1 VGFRYIRFLKERTLT
16 GWKDKRKVIQ
26 RYDITAEMYDER
38 YKEEQTR
45 KYCKALQ
52 HIEITSAVVL
62 DVGCGSGLFFDNVS
76 DKAKIVIGIDVS
88 RKLLN
93 KAKEKANVS
102 GNVYVLQADADHLP
116 FYDKFFDRTFA
127 FTILQ
132 NMPIPKKTL
141 KELKRVSKTGGKIV
155 VTGLKKAFPLN
166 VFMDI
171 IEESKLTV
179 AAFVD
184 DENVNC
190 YVAVLTA

>member
-1 VGFRYIRFLKERTLT
+1 MT

-52 HIEITSAVVL
+52 HIEITSSVVL

-93 KAKEKANVS
+93 KAKEKVNVL

-141 KELKRVSKTGGKIV
+141 KELKRVSKTGGKII

-171 IEESKLTV
+171 IKESNLTV

>member
-1 VGFRYIRFLKERTLT
+1 MGFRYIRFLKEHTLN

-38 YKEEQTR
+38 YKGEQTR

-52 HIEITSAVVL
+52 HIEITSSVVL

-102 GNVYVLQADADHLP
+102 GNVYILQADAAKNL
-116 FYDKFFDRTFA
+116 
-127 FTILQ
+127 
-132 NMPIPKKTL
+132 
-141 KELKRVSKTGGKIV
+141 
-155 VTGLKKAFPLN
+155 
-166 VFMDI
+166 
-171 IEESKLTV
+171 
-179 AAFVD
+179 FVCD
-184 DENVNC
+184 
-190 YVAVLTA
+190 